1 MTLRIGLVTDIHC
14 GPDMDTRLGSRA
26 MPLLERFGQEMVDRF
41 RPDLIVD
48 LGDRIND
55 VDPQGDRG
63 RIRQVKKRLEGI
75 GVPVLYLHGNHD
87 LINVPAAEQRDLLGK
102 QGDYESVDVGGVH
115 LILLNSQD
123 PTFEGVGG
131 TLSATQ
137 LQWLEADL
145 AAGTGPVVVFCH
157 HSLDEQDGSA
167 HWYFKTHPLH
177 ALAVNRERA
186 RALFARSGRVRAV
199 FSGHM
204 HWNHMEVIEGIPYLT
219 VASLVDCSFTEGQ
232 PAGAFSEVLLA
243 EGGRVEVTVRGGLP
257 MSFTYP

>member
-1 MTLRIGLVTDIHC
+1 MALRIGLITDIHC

-26 MPLLERFGQEMVDRF
+26 ISLLRRFEEEMARRF
-41 RPDLIVD
+41 RPELIVD

-55 VDPQGDRG
+55 VDPRSDRE
-63 RIRQVKKRLEGI
+63 RIVEVRKRLEAV
-75 GVPVLYLHGNHD
+75 GVPVLSLYGNHD
-87 LINVPAAEQRDLLGK
+87 LINVGPAEQRGLLGK
-102 QGDYESVDVGGVH
+102 QGDFESRDFQGFH

-131 TLSATQ
+131 TLSEDQ

-157 HSLDEQDGSA
+157 HPLDEQDSRP
-167 HWYFKTHPLH
+167 HWYFKTHPDH

-186 RALFARSGRVRAV
+186 RTLFARSGRVRAV

-204 HWNHMEVIEGIPYLT
+204 HWNHTEVIDGIPYIT
-219 VASLVDCSFTEGQ
+219 VHSLVDCSLT
-232 PAGAFSEVLLA
+232 AGRAAGGFSELLLE
-243 EGGRVEVTVRGGLP
+243 EGARVEVTVRGGLP
-257 MSFTYP
+257 MAFAHP